1 MVEGPLWDQETR
13 TGGPFPAVRAWFK
26 MGRSSAVRRGSRREA
41 PSSRFVRIGSVAV
54 NRSLA
59 RSWVWGLVAFL
70 PFLTGCPNT
79 DNGTTPGPNGQASG
93 PRLLFISN
101 SNSDWWSAVEKGMT
115 DAGKEFGCQ
124 VELRRNDKET
134 PGQIRLLEDALSL
147 SDVQGVAV
155 SAYQADAPGIADKLR
170 ELQARGKVVICID
183 SDVAEQYGD
192 VRRAYIGTNNAKA
205 GEAAGR
211 AAKALRPQGGK
222 VVGFVGTSS
231 AANARERIDGFFQGA
246 GSAFTREEVMDD
258 NSDPS
263 SRAHT
268 NVQTAISKYPDAG
281 VFLGIWSYNAPAIAE
296 EVAKAPEVRKKL
308 SVITFDLDEQAVGHI
323 ERGTIDASVCQNPYE
338 MGYQGVKLLKAL
350 ITKDEKTTTEV
361 LPDGKT
367 RDTGV
372 RVIVPSADSPV
383 LKANAEDDVVT
394 VEKMKEWLA
403 SKGLKSS

>member
-1 MVEGPLWDQETR
+1 MN
-13 TGGPFPAVRAWFK
+13 
-26 MGRSSAVRRGSRREA
+26 GSRA
-41 PSSRFVRIGSVAV
+41 KSAFWLVVAAWPLL
-54 NRSLA
+54 S
-59 RSWVWGLVAFL
+59 
-70 PFLTGCPNT
+70 GCF
-79 DNGTTPGPNGQASG
+79 GTTTTTPAPGVGPGPSATGT
-93 PRLLFISN
+93 PKLLFISN
-101 SNSDWWSAVEKGMT
+101 SNSDWWTAVETGMK
-115 DAGKEFGCQ
+115 DGGKEFGCQ

-147 SDVQGVAV
+147 SDIQGVAV
-155 SAYQADAPGIADKLR
+155 SAYEADAPGIADKLR
-170 ELQARGKVVICID
+170 ELKAQGKVVICID
-183 SDVAEQYGD
+183 SDVAEPYRD
-192 VRRAYIGTNNAKA
+192 VREAYIGTNNVKA

-211 AAKALRPQGGK
+211 AARALRPQGGK

-246 GSAFTREEVMDD
+246 GDKFTRQEVMDD

-263 SRAHT
+263 GRAHT

-296 EVAKAPEVRKKL
+296 EVAKAPEVRQRL
-308 SVITFDLDEQAVGHI
+308 SVVTFDLDEQAVGHI

-338 MGYQGVKLLKAL
+338 MGHQGVKLLKAL
-350 ITKDEKTTTEV
+350 ITKDAELAAEV
-361 LPDGKT
+361 LPDGKS

-372 RVIVPSADSPV
+372 RVIVPSVDSAV
-383 LKANAEDDVVT
+383 LKAQTGDDVIT